1 MLQQKTK
8 NIMNKILKKNLIEY
22 GLIAVVVL
30 GIYFAGLHTEV
41 IGFVQRGLL
50 ATGAMNPDI
59 EVFDEDQTTEAETEE
74 TPNEVV
80 KADLAWE
87 LINSKGEKVSM
98 EEFRG
103 KVIFINFWAT
113 WCPPCV
119 AEMPGINSM
128 YKDLDPNKIEVVMI
142 SLDRDFEKAKQYK
155 TSKDFDFQVYA
166 PAGAIPPMYE
176 SASIPTTFVIDS
188 KGNLVFTHKG
198 MADYDREDFKD
209 FLKSL

>member
-1 MLQQKTK
+1 MNQK
-8 NIMNKILKKNLIEY
+8 LKKNLIEY
-22 GLIAVVVL
+22 GVMAVVVL

-59 EVFDEDQTTEAETEE
+59 EVIDENREAEV

-80 KADLAWE
+80 KADLDWE
-87 LINSKGEKVSM
+87 LINSKGEKVAM

-142 SLDRDFEKAKQYK
+142 SLDRDFEKAIKYK

-166 PAGAIPPMYE
+166 PAGAIPPMYD

-198 MADYDREDFKD
+198 MADYDREDFKV